1 MGTSQ
6 FLCFLPLTLMIIQS
20 AITISAAP
28 NYMSEICQEG
38 NFTSGSKF
46 QANLNLL
53 LSSLS
58 SDVLT
63 VNNGFSNRTSGRNP
77 DKVRG
82 LFLCRG
88 DLTNDVCQSC
98 VTTAAEDIKKKCP
111 NKKEAIIFY
120 DECML
125 RYSNQSIFSMVQKN
139 PGAAFFNM
147 NNASDPDR
155 FKPLLGELLEE
166 LVTRA
171 TVNSSRFSTGTKDLN
186 STQKIYGLAQCTPDL
201 SSKGCKECLVDATSE
216 IPSCCDGKQ
225 GGRVLLPSCNV
236 RYETYAFY
244 KSEADNSPAPS
255 PTALSPPTTAPSPDS
270 IAPPPQNPTEA
281 DHSPAPSPDSIA
293 PPPQNPTEDN
303 RSPDPSPALLPDPHS
318 TPPFSESLAPPPR
331 KEKNI
336 FNNLLTLIMPLV
348 VTLVLATG
356 NQCPH

>member
-1 MGTSQ
+1 MYG
-6 FLCFLPLTLMIIQS
+6 M
-20 AITISAAP
+20 
-28 NYMSEICQEG
+28 CQGG
-38 NFTSGSKF
+38 NFTNGTKF

-63 VNNGFSNRTSGRNP
+63 ANNGFSNGTSGNNP
-77 DKVRG
+77 DKVHG

-88 DLTNDVCQSC
+88 DLTNVACQSC

-111 NKKEAIIFY
+111 NKKEAVIFY

-125 RYSNQSIFSMVQKN
+125 RV
-139 PGAAFFNM
+139 AFFNM

-155 FKPLLGELLEE
+155 FKPLVGELLEE

-171 TVNSSRFSTGTKDLN
+171 TVNSSKFSTATKDLN

-201 SSKGCKECLVDATSE
+201 SSKSCKECLVEATSE

-255 PTALSPPTTAPSPDS
+255 PAS
-270 IAPPPQNPTEA
+270 
-281 DHSPAPSPDSIA
+281 
-293 PPPQNPTEDN
+293 
-303 RSPDPSPALLPDPHS
+303 LPDPQKDNKS
-318 TPPFSESLAPPPR
+318 SN
-331 KEKNI
+331 NI
-336 FNNLLTLIMPLV
+336 VPIV
-348 VTLVLATG
+348 AISAVIALVLISTLLVHFYLEKKKKRTTRLMMVSTIYG
-356 NQCPH
+356 LYTIDD